1 MYQYFW
7 RRIFL
12 LLPVLVGVTLVVF
25 LLMHLAPGDPALL
38 IAGQNAPP
46 EVYERIRRSLGLDRP
61 LYEQY
66 LLFLARVARGDL
78 GRSLLLNER
87 VADLVGQALAVT
99 LGLALA
105 GLGLSYLMGVPVGI
119 VSAVRSNSFVD
130 QASMVGA
137 LVFVSVPP
145 FWLGLILM
153 YVFGLRLGWFPV
165 SGHGSFAHDV
175 LPAVTLGLGG
185 AALVARMTRSAM
197 LEVIR
202 QDFVRTARSKGLA
215 ERVVIYKHSLRNA
228 VIPIISLLGLRLGWT
243 VGGAVTLEMVFS
255 RPGMGRLLVNSIL
268 SRDYPVVQGVLLILA
283 FSVMLGNLLADVL
296 YAVADPRIKFR

>member
-1 MYQYFW
+1 M
-7 RRIFL
+7 
-12 LLPVLVGVTLVVF
+12 LVGVTLVVF

-66 LLFLARVARGDL
+66 LLFLARVGRGDL
-78 GRSLLLNER
+78 GRSLLLGER

-105 GLGLSYLMGVPVGI
+105 GLGLSYLIGVPVGI
-119 VSAVRSNSFVD
+119 VSAVRSNSLVD

-153 YVFGLRLGWFPV
+153 YVFGLRLGWFPI
-165 SGHGSFAHDV
+165 SGHGSLAHDV

-215 ERVVIYKHSLRNA
+215 ERVVIYKHALRNA

-283 FSVMLGNLLADVL
+283 FSVMLGNLFADIF
-296 YAVADPRIKFR
+296 YAVADPRIKYR

>member
-1 MYQYFW
+1 M
-7 RRIFL
+7 
-12 LLPVLVGVTLVVF
+12 VF

-66 LLFLARVARGDL
+66 LLFLARVGRGDL
-78 GRSLLLNER
+78 GRSLLLGER

-105 GLGLSYLMGVPVGI
+105 GLGLSYLIGVPVGI
-119 VSAVRSNSFVD
+119 VSAVRSNSLVD

-153 YVFGLRLGWFPV
+153 YVFGLRLGWFPI
-165 SGHGSFAHDV
+165 SGHGSLAHDV

-215 ERVVIYKHSLRNA
+215 ERVVVYKHALRNA

-283 FSVMLGNLLADVL
+283 FSVMLGNLFADIF
-296 YAVADPRIKFR
+296 YAVADPRIKYR

>member
-1 MYQYFW
+1 L
-7 RRIFL
+7 IL

-66 LLFLARVARGDL
+66 LLFLARVGRGDL
-78 GRSLLLNER
+78 GRSLLLGER

-105 GLGLSYLMGVPVGI
+105 GLGLSYLIGVPVGI
-119 VSAVRSNSFVD
+119 VSAVRSNSLVD

-153 YVFGLRLGWFPV
+153 YVFGLRLGWFPI
-165 SGHGSFAHDV
+165 SGHGSLAHDV

-215 ERVVIYKHSLRNA
+215 ERVVIYKHALRNA

-283 FSVMLGNLLADVL
+283 FSVMLGNLFADIF
-296 YAVADPRIKFR
+296 YAVADPRIKYR

>member
-1 MYQYFW
+1 M
-7 RRIFL
+7 
-12 LLPVLVGVTLVVF
+12 LVGVTLVVF

-66 LLFLARVARGDL
+66 LLFLARVGRGDL
-78 GRSLLLNER
+78 GRSLLLGER

-105 GLGLSYLMGVPVGI
+105 GLGLSYLIGVPVGI
-119 VSAVRSNSFVD
+119 VSAVRSNSLVD

-153 YVFGLRLGWFPV
+153 YVFGLRLGWFPI
-165 SGHGSFAHDV
+165 SGHGSLAHDV

-215 ERVVIYKHSLRNA
+215 ERVVVYKHALRNA

-283 FSVMLGNLLADVL
+283 FSVMLGNLFADIF
-296 YAVADPRIKFR
+296 YAVADPRIKYR

>member
-1 MYQYFW
+1 MHQYLL
-7 RRIFL
+7 RRLIL

-66 LLFLARVARGDL
+66 LLFLARVGRGDL
-78 GRSLLLNER
+78 GRSLLLGER

-105 GLGLSYLMGVPVGI
+105 GLGLSYLIGVPVGI
-119 VSAVRSNSFVD
+119 VSAVRSNSLVD

-153 YVFGLRLGWFPV
+153 YVFGLRLGWFPI
-165 SGHGSFAHDV
+165 SGHGSLAHDV

-215 ERVVIYKHSLRNA
+215 ERVVVYKHALRNA

-283 FSVMLGNLLADVL
+283 FSVMLGNLLADVF

>member
-1 MYQYFW
+1 M
-7 RRIFL
+7 
-12 LLPVLVGVTLVVF
+12 GVTLVVF

-66 LLFLARVARGDL
+66 LLFLARVGRGDL
-78 GRSLLLNER
+78 GRSLLLGER

-105 GLGLSYLMGVPVGI
+105 GLGLSYLIGVPVGI
-119 VSAVRSNSFVD
+119 VSAVRSNSLVD

-153 YVFGLRLGWFPV
+153 YVFGLRLGWFPI
-165 SGHGSFAHDV
+165 SGHGSLAHDV
-175 LPAVTLGLGG
+175 LPALTLGLGG

-215 ERVVIYKHSLRNA
+215 ERVVVYKHALRNA

-283 FSVMLGNLLADVL
+283 FSVMLGNLFADIF
-296 YAVADPRIKFR
+296 YAVADPRIKYR

>member
-1 MYQYFW
+1 M
-7 RRIFL
+7 
-12 LLPVLVGVTLVVF
+12 GVTLVVF

-66 LLFLARVARGDL
+66 LLFLARVGRGDL
-78 GRSLLLNER
+78 GRSLLLGER

-105 GLGLSYLMGVPVGI
+105 GLGLSYLIGVPVGI
-119 VSAVRSNSFVD
+119 VSAVRSNSLVD

-153 YVFGLRLGWFPV
+153 YVFGLRLGWFPI
-165 SGHGSFAHDV
+165 SGHGSLAHDV

-215 ERVVIYKHSLRNA
+215 ERVVIYKHALRNA

-283 FSVMLGNLLADVL
+283 FSVMLGNLFADIF
-296 YAVADPRIKFR
+296 YAVADPRIKYR

>member
-1 MYQYFW
+1 MHQYLL
-7 RRIFL
+7 RRLIL

-66 LLFLARVARGDL
+66 LLFLARVGRGDL
-78 GRSLLLNER
+78 GRSLLLGER

-105 GLGLSYLMGVPVGI
+105 GLGLSYLIGVPVGI
-119 VSAVRSNSFVD
+119 VSAVRSNSLVD

-153 YVFGLRLGWFPV
+153 YVFGLRLGWFPI
-165 SGHGSFAHDV
+165 SGHGSLAHDV

-215 ERVVIYKHSLRNA
+215 ERVVVYKHALRNA

-283 FSVMLGNLLADVL
+283 FSVMLGNLFADIF
-296 YAVADPRIKFR
+296 YAVADPRIKYR